1 MQLVTLLTYP
11 CCARSQVHAC
21 QVSRPAASSRPCPSC
36 RAEPDS
42 PSSREQGYRARS
54 AFKLVQLNRKYDFL
68 AGAKCVIDLC
78 AAPGGWLQVAAKQ
91 MPQQNSIIIGVD
103 LVPIKPIPRCITLV
117 EDITTESC
125 RRALRAEMKD
135 WKADVC
141 VPLSLALGPL
151 LPAATRD

>member
-1 MQLVTLLTYP
+1 
-11 CCARSQVHAC
+11 
-21 QVSRPAASSRPCPSC
+21 
-36 RAEPDS
+36 
-42 PSSREQGYRARS
+42 
-54 AFKLVQLNRKYDFL
+54 
-68 AGAKCVIDLC
+68 
-78 AAPGGWLQVAAKQ
+78 

-141 VPLSLALGPL
+141 VFTPLLALPPL
-151 LPAATRD
+151 TANP